1 MAKDVRCSVTT
12 CAYHDS
18 NNKCLANEIKVSKRT
33 PSPGKTVSSLEAIPL
48 SIISLSSLLE
58 QACSL

>member
-18 NNKCLANEIKVSKRT
+18 NNKCLANEIKVSNCS
-33 PSPGKTVSSLEAIPL
+33 SPCD
-48 SIISLSSLLE
+48 E
-58 QACSL
+58 QETECGTFKLK

>member
-18 NNKCLANEIKVSKRT
+18 NNKCLANEIKVSNN
-33 PSPGKTVSSLEAIPL
+33 SSIPIFFL
-48 SIISLSSLLE
+48 AEIS
-58 QACSL
+58 Q

>member
-18 NNKCLANEIKVSKRT
+18 NNKCLANEIKVSKCNCS
-33 PSPGKTVSSLEAIPL
+33 SPCD
-48 SIISLSSLLE
+48 E
-58 QACSL
+58 QETECGTLKLK

>member
-18 NNKCLANEIKVSKRT
+18 NNKCLANEIKEIGRAHV
-33 PSPGKTVSSLEAIPL
+33 
-48 SIISLSSLLE
+48 
-58 QACSL
+58 

>member
-18 NNKCLANEIKVSKRT
+18 NNKCLGQELKFQNVIVVHHVMSKKQ
-33 PSPGKTVSSLEAIPL
+33 SAGHF
-48 SIISLSSLLE
+48 
-58 QACSL
+58 

>member
-18 NNKCLANEIKVSKRT
+18 NNKCLANEIKVSKVIVVHHVM
-33 PSPGKTVSSLEAIPL
+33 SKKQSAE
-48 SIISLSSLLE
+48 LLN
-58 QACSL
+58 

>member
-18 NNKCLANEIKVSKRT
+18 NNKCLANEIKVSKCNCRGSLPPGRT
-33 PSPGKTVSSLEAIPL
+33 D
-48 SIISLSSLLE
+48 
-58 QACSL
+58 

>member
-18 NNKCLANEIKVSKRT
+18 NNKCLAD
-33 PSPGKTVSSLEAIPL
+33 
-48 SIISLSSLLE
+48 E
-58 QACSL
+58 QETECGTFKLK

>member
-18 NNKCLANEIKVSKRT
+18 NNKCLANEIHHVMSKKQ
-33 PSPGKTVSSLEAIPL
+33 SAE
-48 SIISLSSLLE
+48 LLN
-58 QACSL
+58 